1 MLSGP
6 HEPEG
11 AAELRTTAALDRT
24 ITGRAK
30 PHTELAIEALL
41 AACGWL
47 SVAVTI
53 GIILTLAFETWRF
66 FAVIPLSDFLLDTEW
81 TPLFSDKHFGIWPLV
96 AGTFVTAGV
105 AVAVAVPIGLAAAI
119 YLSEYAT
126 PRARAWLKPS
136 LEVLA
141 GIPTIV
147 YGFFALIVVTPILQ
161 AVVPDLAGFNAL
173 SPGIVMGIMIVP
185 MISSLS
191 EDALFAVPDTL
202 REASLGLGAS
212 RATTILRVVL
222 PAAASGI
229 TASVLLAIARA
240 VGETMIVTIAA
251 GQRPVLT
258 LDPREA
264 VQTLTAFIVQVSQG
278 DTPAGSLEYRT
289 IFAVAATLFVVTFAV
304 NAAAQAMARRFRP
317 GGVA

>member
-11 AAELRTTAALDRT
+11 AAELRATAGLDRT

-30 PHTELAIEALL
+30 PRTEQAIEALL

-81 TPLFSDKHFGIWPLV
+81 TPLFADKHFGIWPLV

-105 AVAVAVPIGLAAAI
+105 AVAVAVPFGLAAAI

>member
-1 MLSGP
+1 MLLGP
-6 HEPEG
+6 QEPERGQG
-11 AAELRTTAALDRT
+11 ARATGGRPLA

-30 PHTELAIEALL
+30 PRSEQAIELLL

-66 FAVIPLSDFLLDTEW
+66 FAEIPLSDFLLDTEW
-81 TPLFSDKHFGIWPLV
+81 TPLFADKHFGIWPLV

-105 AVAVAVPIGLAAAI
+105 AVAVAVPFGLAAAI
-119 YLSEYAT
+119 YLSEYAS

-136 LEVLA
+136 LELLA

-161 AVVPDLAGFNAL
+161 TFVPDLAGFNAL

-191 EDALFAVPDTL
+191 EDALFAVPETL

-240 VGETMIVTIAA
+240 VGETMIVAIAA

-304 NAAAQAMARRFRP
+304 NAAAQALARRFRY
-317 GGVA
+317 GGGA